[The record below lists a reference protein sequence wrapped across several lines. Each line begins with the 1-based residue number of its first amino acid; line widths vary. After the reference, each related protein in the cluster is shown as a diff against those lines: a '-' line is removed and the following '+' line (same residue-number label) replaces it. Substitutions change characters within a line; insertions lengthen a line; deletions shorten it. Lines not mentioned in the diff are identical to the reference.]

1 MSCDDL
7 FTKRGLTDDDEDIFA
22 DIDPDGFMVGKY
34 PIRVRCFKE
43 NGELAHSFD
52 QTAIEL
58 KLINCNNSL
67 PSGKVITEIS
77 SDADDYIDITPCNSE
92 ACFVRDVTYSAT
104 LPQMVALIDISKNC
118 RQTFAVI
125 IVCLLK

>member
-1 MSCDDL
+1 MS
-7 FTKRGLTDDDEDIFA
+7 
-22 DIDPDGFMVGKY
+22 FM
-34 PIRVRCFKE
+34 
-43 NGELAHSFD
+43 
-52 QTAIEL
+52 
-58 KLINCNNSL
+58 SL

-104 LPQMVALIDISKNC
+104 LPQMVALIDISKHC

-125 IVCLLK
+125 NVCYIF